1 MAKKKWIKAA
11 IPDSHKGA
19 FRDKAKAAGESTRE
33 YADEKKDA
41 PGKTGAQAR
50 LALNLM
56 GMNHGGKRHLK
67 YKSMGK

>member
-1 MAKKKWIKAA
+1 VAKKNWIKAA

-19 FRDKAKAAGESTRE
+19 FRAKAKAAGESTRAFAE
-33 YADEKKDA
+33 EKKDA

-56 GMNHGGKRHLK
+56 SLGGGKRAIK

>member
-1 MAKKKWIKAA
+1 VAKKKWIQAA

-19 FRDKAKAAGESTRE
+19 FRAKAKAAGESTRAFAE
-33 YADEKKDA
+33 EKKDA

-50 LALNLM
+50 LALTLM
-56 GMNHGGKRHLK
+56 AMPRKRAIK